1 MMMKKIHLLCSCLI
15 LFSYTFFGQDLGKIV
30 IRNASDDYPK
40 FIGSLNGIRFTNDY
54 SSTFTF
60 KMLDENTYKLKLLQA
75 GSTSILTFTLSSEP
89 KYISKY
95 LILRDNIG
103 NYSVILESKSLMF
116 DEPEPPMGMPSTPT
130 TPTIVS
136 TPTVA
141 PTPTVPAIT
150 AISTADFNER
160 LAAVKKLNFDDQRLG
175 KAKQVFAD
183 EYMNTNQV
191 MEVIKLFSFDDA
203 RLDFAKWMYKHTLD
217 KKNYYKIDDLLN
229 FGSSKD
235 ELSKFIK
242 NQPK

>member
-1 MMMKKIHLLCSCLI
+1 
-15 LFSYTFFGQDLGKIV
+15 V
-30 IRNASDDYPK
+30 IRNASADYPK
-40 FIGSLNGIRFTNDY
+40 FIASLNGIRFTNDY
-54 SSTFTF
+54 NSTFTF

-75 GSTSILTFTLSSEP
+75 GSTSMLTFTLSSEP

-103 NYSVILESKSLMF
+103 NYSLILESKSLMF
-116 DEPEPPMGMPSTPT
+116 DEPEPPMGMSSTSTPT
-130 TPTIVS
+130 TSTIVS
-136 TPTVA
+136 TPIVA

-150 AISTADFNER
+150 AISSADFNER
-160 LAAVKKLNFDDQRLG
+160 LSAIKKLNFDNQRLG
-175 KAKQVFAD
+175 KAKQVFDD